1 MLSEAVAVIVIK
13 LPLATI
19 ALDKGKVIVTVG
31 EIVSNSFG
39 VGVGEGRIGAVTVI
53 GVGVGVGVETGLLT
67 VTVTEEE
74 VPTFAGL
81 ALS

>member
-13 LPLATI
+13 LPLARI
-19 ALDKGKVIVTVG
+19 APDKGKVIVTVG

-39 VGVGEGRIGAVTVI
+39 VGVEEGRIGTVTVI
-53 GVGVGVGVETGLLT
+53 GVGVGEETGLLT
-67 VTVTEEE
+67 VTVIKED

>member
-19 ALDKGKVIVTVG
+19 APDKGEVIVTVG

-39 VGVGEGRIGAVTVI
+39 VGVGDED
-53 GVGVGVGVETGLLT
+53 GVGDGEIDVLLQSTLLVGTAA
-67 VTVTEEE
+67 
-74 VPTFAGL
+74 FN
-81 ALS
+81 ALQALILP